1 MSPGGKVTDRGLSL
15 CHMAHN
21 TTHTLRNSGEMK
33 IVGRATSTGRSHA
46 QDDEDEEDDD
56 AKEKGEQAEE
66 MFSLQN

>member
-1 MSPGGKVTDRGLSL
+1 
-15 CHMAHN
+15 
-21 TTHTLRNSGEMK
+21 MK